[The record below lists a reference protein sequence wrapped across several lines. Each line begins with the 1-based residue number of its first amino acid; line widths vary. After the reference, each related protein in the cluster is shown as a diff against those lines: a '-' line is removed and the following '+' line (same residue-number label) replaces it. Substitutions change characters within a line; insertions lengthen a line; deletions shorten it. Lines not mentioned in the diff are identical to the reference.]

1 MFENFKKHFQRVS
14 WFTIVDD
21 FIDLIKEFSMD
32 ECISQDKLKRDYSFY
47 KEDKYWQIRM
57 FFAYKHGEL
66 TYPYCIKF
74 GTSGHFIL
82 EEQDKKKFLCFKID
96 DVVSINEDGSYSVA
110 EWESTKEKFR
120 KMAQSIRNEEET
132 NKKYKKKFE
141 LLTLAVK
148 GD

>member
-1 MFENFKKHFQRVS
+1 MFENFKKRFQRVS

-21 FIDLIKEFSMD
+21 FIDMIKEFSMD
-32 ECISQDKLKRDYSFY
+32 ESMSEDKLKRDYSFS

-57 FFAYKHGEL
+57 YFAYKNGEL

-74 GTSGHFIL
+74 GTSGHFKL
-82 EEQDKKKFLCFKID
+82 EELGGKKYLCFKLDNVETIT
-96 DVVSINEDGSYSVA
+96 EDGTYSVA
-110 EWESTKEKFR
+110 AWESTKEKFR
-120 KMAQSIRNEEET
+120 AMAQRIHDEEEI

>member
-21 FIDLIKEFSMD
+21 FIDMIKEFSMD
-32 ECISQDKLKRDYSFY
+32 ECISKDKLKRDYSFY

-57 FFAYKHGEL
+57 YFAYKHGEL

-74 GTSGHFIL
+74 GTDGHFTL
-82 EEQDKKKFLCFKID
+82 EEQDKKKFLCFKLD
-96 DVVSINEDGSYSVA
+96 DVISINEDGHYSVA

-120 KMAQSIRNEEET
+120 KMAQNIRNEEET

>member
-21 FIDLIKEFSMD
+21 FIDMIKEFNMD
-32 ECISQDKLKRDYSFY
+32 ECISKDKLKRDYSFY

-57 FFAYKHGEL
+57 YFAYKNGEL

-82 EEQDKKKFLCFKID
+82 EEEDKKKYLCFKID
-96 DVVSINEDGSYSVA
+96 DAENINEDGLYSVA
-110 EWESTKEKFR
+110 SWERAKEKFR
-120 KMAQSIRNEEET
+120 KMAQNVRNEEET

-148 GD
+148 GE

>member
-96 DVVSINEDGSYSVA
+96 DVVSINENGSYSVA

>member
-96 DVVSINEDGSYSVA
+96 DVVSINEDGHYSVA

>member
-21 FIDLIKEFSMD
+21 FIDMIKEFCMD
-32 ECISQDKLKRDYSFY
+32 ECISKDKLKRDYSFN

-57 FFAYKHGEL
+57 FFAYKNGEL

-74 GTSGHFIL
+74 GTSGHFSL
-82 EEQDKKKFLCFKID
+82 VEEDKKKYLCFKLD
-96 DVVSINEDGSYSVA
+96 DVETITEDGSYSVA
-110 EWESTKEKFR
+110 AWESTKEKFR
-120 KMAQSIRNEEET
+120 QMAHRIHEEEES

>member
-96 DVVSINEDGSYSVA
+96 DVVSINEDETYSVA
-110 EWESTKEKFR
+110 AWERTKEKFR

>member
-1 MFENFKKHFQRVS
+1 MFENFKKHFQKVS
-14 WFTIVDD
+14 WLTIVDD
-21 FIDLIKEFSMD
+21 FIDLIKEFGMD
-32 ECISQDKLKRDYSFY
+32 EAISKDKLKRDYSFT

-57 FFAYKHGEL
+57 YFAYKHGEL

-74 GTSGHFIL
+74 GTSGHFAL
-82 EEQDKKKFLCFKID
+82 EEEDKKKYLCFKLD
-96 DVVSINEDGSYSVA
+96 DVKTITEDGTYSVA
-110 EWESTKEKFR
+110 DWESTKEKFR
-120 KMAQSIRNEEET
+120 KMAQRIHEEEET

>member
-21 FIDLIKEFSMD
+21 FIDLIKEFGMD

-57 FFAYKHGEL
+57 YFAYKHGEL

-74 GTSGHFIL
+74 GTSGHFTL
-82 EEQDKKKFLCFKID
+82 EESDKKKYLCFRVD
-96 DVVSINEDGSYSVA
+96 DVISINEDGHYSVA

-120 KMAQSIRNEEET
+120 KMAQCIRDEEET

>member
-1 MFENFKKHFQRVS
+1 MFENFKKRFQRVS
-14 WFTIVDD
+14 WLTIVDD
-21 FIDLIKEFSMD
+21 FIDMIKEFSMD
-32 ECISQDKLKRDYSFY
+32 ESISKDKLKRDYSFS

-57 FFAYKHGEL
+57 YFAYKHGEL

-74 GTSGHFIL
+74 GTSGHFAL
-82 EEQDKKKFLCFKID
+82 EEENKQKYLCFKLDNVETITED
-96 DVVSINEDGSYSVA
+96 DTYSVA
-110 EWESTKEKFR
+110 AWERTKEKFR
-120 KMAQSIRNEEET
+120 AMAQRIHDEEEI

>member
-1 MFENFKKHFQRVS
+1 MFENFKKHFQKVS

-21 FIDLIKEFSMD
+21 FIDLIKEFGMD
-32 ECISQDKLKRDYSFY
+32 EAISKDKLKRDYSFS

-57 FFAYKHGEL
+57 YFAYKHGEL

-74 GTSGHFIL
+74 GTSGHFAL
-82 EEQDKKKFLCFKID
+82 EEEDKKKYLCFKLDNVETIT
-96 DVVSINEDGSYSVA
+96 EDGTYSVA
-110 EWESTKEKFR
+110 DWESTKEKFR
-120 KMAQSIRNEEET
+120 KMAQRIHEEEET